1 MSINMAN
8 LIKSDTIP
16 VLSIFRILTV
26 LDEYIIAIGGV
37 VEGIALG
44 MEHPSAA
51 AIIGGIG
58 FNPAP
63 IARVAAIGQV
73 ITAEAVLD
81 AE

>member
-1 MSINMAN
+1 MAN

-44 MEHPSAA
+44 IEHPRAA
-51 AIIGGIG
+51 AIIGGTG

-73 ITAEAVLD
+73 MTAEVVLD

>member
-1 MSINMAN
+1 MAN
-8 LIKSDTIP
+8 LIKSEMMP

-44 MEHPSAA
+44 MEHPRAA
-51 AIIGGIG
+51 AIMGGIG

-63 IARVAAIGQV
+63 IARVAAMGQV
-73 ITAEAVLD
+73 MTAEAVLD

>member
-1 MSINMAN
+1 MAN
-8 LIKSDTIP
+8 LIKSEITP

-37 VEGIALG
+37 VEGFAFGI
-44 MEHPSAA
+44 EHPRAA